1 MNQTTGTIKAVCHDG
16 EGNNSL
22 ANNIQALLYEGDDD
36 YDHITTY
43 GKETMQE
50 PEDLAANGMT
60 VVIESE
66 DGTTN
71 THHVDISILEG
82 GDLKWLNAT
91 CGLSGCSANCS
102 CPWCLVSSKDYATSK
117 SAKMRDSEFMLMM
130 AHVVVPGVLEAGYTC
145 PGCNKVSQVISYDR
159 SCQGTFLQ
167 TYRQTDAVN

>member
-1 MNQTTGTIKAVCHDG
+1 MNQTTGTIKVVCHDG

-50 PEDLAANGMT
+50 LEDLAANGMT

-66 DGTTN
+66 DGTTK

-91 CGLSGCSANCS
+91 CGLFWVLGQLFLPLVLGVKQRLCNEQVSKDAGLRVYVDDGPCY
-102 CPWCLVSSKDYATSK
+102 CPWCS
-117 SAKMRDSEFMLMM
+117 
-130 AHVVVPGVLEAGYTC
+130 
-145 PGCNKVSQVISYDR
+145 
-159 SCQGTFLQ
+159 
-167 TYRQTDAVN
+167 